1 MVNILRA
8 KNIKFKTPMIR
19 INLCDYIELYI
30 IVKWTITV
38 DANKKNN
45 NPFTL
50 WRLKINNVF
59 VDTAEDPNIAM
70 SMHNPLEY
78 SDNYSMTSAILLNY
92 YRDEVNDN
100 SNENVAGNS
109 ANNSK
114 IIISRTL
121 NVR

>member
-1 MVNILRA
+1 M
-8 KNIKFKTPMIR
+8 F
-19 INLCDYIELYI
+19 DYNDGYLF
-30 IVKWTITV
+30 VKGAITV
-38 DANKKNN
+38 DANKINNYLTFKNN

>member
-50 WRLKINNVF
+50 
-59 VDTAEDPNIAM
+59 
-70 SMHNPLEY
+70 
-78 SDNYSMTSAILLNY
+78 
-92 YRDEVNDN
+92 
-100 SNENVAGNS
+100 
-109 ANNSK
+109 
-114 IIISRTL
+114 
-121 NVR
+121 

>member
-1 MVNILRA
+1 
-8 KNIKFKTPMIR
+8 
-19 INLCDYIELYI
+19 
-30 IVKWTITV
+30 
-38 DANKKNN
+38 
-45 NPFTL
+45 
-50 WRLKINNVF
+50 
-59 VDTAEDPNIAM
+59 M